1 MKKNIWTI
9 GHSNHR
15 MEDFLLLLQSFEIKV
30 LVDIR
35 RFPGSKKF
43 PHFNKEELS
52 STLKKHNIE
61 YLHYKELGGRRKP
74 RPDSLNDRWENSA
87 FRGYADYMETEEFKR
102 SLTSLKEAA
111 EAQATAM
118 MCSEAKW
125 WQCHRALVSDVLK
138 WEGWSVFHIMG
149 KGKAKE
155 HPYSPGARQIQGH
168 LDYSKSS
175 DELRTTTDE

>member
-15 MEDFLLLLQSFEIKV
+15 MEDFLQLLQSFEIKV

-43 PHFNKEELS
+43 PHFNKEELKA
-52 STLKKHNIE
+52 TLKENKIE
-61 YLHYKELGGRRKP
+61 YLHYEGLGGRRKP
-74 RPDSLNDRWENSA
+74 RPDSINNRWEHQA
-87 FRGYADYMETEEFKR
+87 FRGYADYMETEEFERNIALLIKV
-102 SLTSLKEAA
+102 A
-111 EAQATAM
+111 EKQATAI
-118 MCSEAKW
+118 MCSEVKW

-138 WEGWSVFHIMG
+138 YEDWTVLHIMG

-155 HPYSPGARQIQGH
+155 HPYSPAARLIQGR
-168 LDYSKSS
+168 LDYSK
-175 DELRTTTDE
+175 E